1 MQKHF
6 NSKEKFPFHEFQQ
19 KEMRKIIKGILESKA
34 SNFKDF
40 LVKTMVDSVH
50 IYSYALAKIFNKCKK
65 TKLSRHSDIRS
76 CYSSFYKR

>member
-6 NSKEKFPFHEFQQ
+6 NSKDKFSFREFQQ

-50 IYSYALAKIFNKCKK
+50 IYSYALAKIFNNCKK
-65 TKLSRHSDIRS
+65 TKLSRHSDIR
-76 CYSSFYKR
+76 